1 MREKIPVYI
10 ISGFLGSGKTTVL
23 KKLVEYTRQQNKTV
37 GLILNEL
44 GDVNV
49 ENYMFKQEQMVELLN
64 GCICCSIQDDLKE
77 TLQQFIDNPVDLLL
91 IEGTGVANPNEIV
104 DTLVSTSYLYH
115 FELKSIISLVDASNF
130 LDYQSIFSSSK
141 EIRQLLKEQ
150 ITSASLLIVNKTDLI
165 STKQLQKVEASIH
178 KNITNETPMIST
190 SYGEVSIEELLK
202 PRIKMI
208 TSSESESES
217 CSCSSNDHTGGWE
230 HQTHSNH
237 ANIKAI
243 KLENLPELDR
253 KQLQKWLKGLPGE
266 IIRGKGI
273 VQIHDEV
280 GLTSFQYAAGRISFE
295 KLAESNMQGTV
306 MILIGNNINKDEIIR
321 YYEKGF
327 FVNK

>member
-1 MREKIPVYI
+1 MRGKTPVYI

-23 KKLVEYTRQQNKTV
+23 KKLVEHTRRQNKKV

-49 ENYMFKQEQMVELLN
+49 ENYMFEQEQIVELLN

-77 TLQQFIDNPVDLLL
+77 TLQQFIDNSVDILL

-104 DTLVSTSYLYH
+104 DTLVSTTFLDH

-150 ITSASLLIVNKTDLI
+150 ITSASLLVVNKTDLI

-178 KNITNETPMIST
+178 KNIAKDTPMIST

-208 TSSESESES
+208 TSSESKS
-217 CSCSSNDHTGGWE
+217 CSCSSNNHTDGCE
-230 HQTHSNH
+230 HQNHSNH
-237 ANIKAI
+237 ANIKAV
-243 KLENLPELDR
+243 KLERLPELDR

-273 VQIHDEV
+273 VKVSGET
-280 GLTSFQYAAGRISFE
+280 GLTSFQYSAGRLSFE
-295 KLAESNMQGTV
+295 QLGEGSTQETV
-306 MILIGNNINKDEIIR
+306 MILIGNNIKMDEIIR
-321 YYEKGF
+321 YYEEGF
-327 FVNK
+327 LVNK

>member
-1 MREKIPVYI
+1 MRGKTPVYI

-23 KKLVEYTRQQNKTV
+23 KKLVEYTRQQNKKV

-49 ENYMFKQEQMVELLN
+49 ENYMFEQEQMVELLN

-77 TLQQFIDNPVDLLL
+77 TLQQFIDNPVDILL

-104 DTLVSTSYLYH
+104 DTLVSTTYLEN

-150 ITSASLLIVNKTDLI
+150 ITSASLVIVNKTDLI
-165 STKQLQKVEASIH
+165 STKQLQKVEASIY
-178 KNITNETPMIST
+178 KNIANDTPMIAT

-202 PRIKMI
+202 PRIRMI
-208 TSSESESES
+208 TSGESDQKS
-217 CSCSSNDHTGGWE
+217 CSCSSNDHKEGCE
-230 HQTHSNH
+230 HQNHSNH
-237 ANIKAI
+237 ASIKAV
-243 KLENLPELDR
+243 KLDNLPSLDR

-273 VQIHDEV
+273 VQVSGET
-280 GLTSFQYAAGRISFE
+280 GLTSFQYAAGRLSFE
-295 KLAESNMQGTV
+295 KLAEASMQETV
-306 MILIGNNINKDEIIR
+306 MILIGNNIKKDEIIK

-327 FVNK
+327 L